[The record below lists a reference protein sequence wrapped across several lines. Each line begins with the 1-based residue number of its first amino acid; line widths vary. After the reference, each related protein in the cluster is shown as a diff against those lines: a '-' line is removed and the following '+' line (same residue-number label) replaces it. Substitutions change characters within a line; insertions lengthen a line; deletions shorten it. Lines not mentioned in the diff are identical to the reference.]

1 MSQVHRSHGPSSSGF
16 HSDHLMRPGGGDLFS
31 DNLSGLGLATSGP
44 RSGARDHDCPTGA
57 GSQQNASIASQLLG
71 LVADAKTPADKAAL
85 IAAAINVLKSGASHG
100 AHHGSDKLLK
110 ILSGL
115 AHQISTSSGLSDSAK
130 GQILD
135 GIAKIVKQIAASAN
149 RQQSTSNNILNNL
162 QQLIDRISNATGL
175 DQATK
180 NNILDELAT
189 IVQQLTQSGSASSG
203 SSGTCSNASD
213 VSNDNAAASDSGD
226 LDAA

>member
-1 MSQVHRSHGPSSSGF
+1 
-16 HSDHLMRPGGGDLFS
+16 
-31 DNLSGLGLATSGP
+31 
-44 RSGARDHDCPTGA
+44 
-57 GSQQNASIASQLLG
+57 
-71 LVADAKTPADKAAL
+71 
-85 IAAAINVLKSGASHG
+85 
-100 AHHGSDKLLK
+100 
-110 ILSGL
+110 
-115 AHQISTSSGLSDSAK
+115 
-130 GQILD
+130 
-135 GIAKIVKQIAASAN
+135 VKQIAASAN